1 MESRPKPEPYE
12 PRLVL
17 KVVARRHVGTCPN
30 VYSAGESGVCPVRL
44 SQGRD
49 WPASHPIGGREMIDV
64 EIRAAEGGEDAK
76 LLIDILAA
84 CYKRRAVTY
93 G

>member
-1 MESRPKPEPYE
+1 
-12 PRLVL
+12 
-17 KVVARRHVGTCPN
+17 
-30 VYSAGESGVCPVRL
+30 
-44 SQGRD
+44 
-49 WPASHPIGGREMIDV
+49 MIDV

-84 CYKRRAVTY
+84 AYKRRANQF